1 MQDLVN
7 LVCSGFRH
15 QKVNRPDHIQRPVWL
30 PQPAL
35 RLFVIPEHSICM
47 LSYLLKAEDAI
58 GLDQRQNTALSST
71 AIQAA
76 PRPDNLMDFLVAETP
91 LAKLVDLVQAYRQ
104 LMFLLDCTRRSRHEP
119 SFRQLPINIG
129 ANGTKGKALGKPLY
143 SCLGL
148 G

>member
-1 MQDLVN
+1 
-7 LVCSGFRH
+7 
-15 QKVNRPDHIQRPVWL
+15 
-30 PQPAL
+30 
-35 RLFVIPEHSICM
+35 M

-91 LAKLVDLVQAYRQ
+91 LAKLVDLVQAYGQ